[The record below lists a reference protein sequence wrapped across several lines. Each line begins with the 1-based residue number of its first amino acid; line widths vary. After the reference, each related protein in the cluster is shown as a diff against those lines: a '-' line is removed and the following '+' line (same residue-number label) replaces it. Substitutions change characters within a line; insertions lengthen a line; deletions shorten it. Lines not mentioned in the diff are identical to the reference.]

1 VGIPEPPGTTAIAAG
16 LSKTFHL
23 TERMRLR
30 FESTFTNLLNHST
43 FATPPTNVTPRPSAL
58 SKAFN
63 RRRTAEIERAK
74 FPCVWTFEDLASCAS
89 ATTAGLWLL
98 NALTGNSIRG
108 KENAS
113 RFLARRTVPGEA
125 SGC

>member
-1 VGIPEPPGTTAIAAG
+1 MGIPEPPGTTAIAAG

-74 FPCVWTFEDLASCAS
+74 FPCVWTFEDLASVCFGHDGRAL
-89 ATTAGLWLL
+89 ATQRADRQQHPWQ
-98 NALTGNSIRG
+98 R
-108 KENAS
+108 K
-113 RFLARRTVPGEA
+113 RV
-125 SGC
+125 